1 MGMSGTEGGSL
12 PGYRFPLWARA
23 MSGVALYAT
32 AIFWIS
38 QLGYSQYYPD
48 SPAVAPP
55 ELNGVWLSLS
65 ERWRREPFCPSPLTV
80 FCPICSAVT

>member
-48 SPAVAPP
+48 SPAVAAAGTQWR
-55 ELNGVWLSLS
+55 LAFTVGTMAAGAVLSLAAI
-65 ERWRREPFCPSPLTV
+65 V

>member
-32 AIFWIS
+32 AIFWIPH
-38 QLGYSQYYPD
+38 LVTANTTPTVL
-48 SPAVAPP
+48 PWLPP